1 MGNKKII
8 NKLLSETVIETEK
21 NIYYLNIINQRL
33 MKLNYLHDIVKMEN
47 FSDAINMMK
56 PPVFWKDK
64 PTFLAQAK
72 ILNKEKINKI
82 LNEILKLEVQIKSI
96 SFIKKDVLVKR
107 LLINICNVANS

>member
-1 MGNKKII
+1 
-8 NKLLSETVIETEK
+8 
-21 NIYYLNIINQRL
+21 
-33 MKLNYLHDIVKMEN
+33 MEN